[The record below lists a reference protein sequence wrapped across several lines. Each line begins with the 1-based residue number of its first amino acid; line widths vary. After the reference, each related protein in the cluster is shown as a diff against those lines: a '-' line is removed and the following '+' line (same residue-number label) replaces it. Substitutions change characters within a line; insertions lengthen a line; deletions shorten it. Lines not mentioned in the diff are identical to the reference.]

1 LPIETDD
8 LPRHRASDN
17 IIDIGRR
24 YQLTAYDAAY
34 AELARRES
42 ATLATFD
49 DALRKCAR
57 SLNVKVIPV

>member
-8 LPRHRASDN
+8 LPRHRASDD

-49 DALRKCAR
+49 EAFAEVWRKV
-57 SLNVKVIPV
+57 ST

>member
-1 LPIETDD
+1 MPIETDD
-8 LPRHRASDN
+8 LPRHRASND

-49 DALRKCAR
+49 DALRKCAK
-57 SLNVKVIPV
+57 SFNVKVIPV